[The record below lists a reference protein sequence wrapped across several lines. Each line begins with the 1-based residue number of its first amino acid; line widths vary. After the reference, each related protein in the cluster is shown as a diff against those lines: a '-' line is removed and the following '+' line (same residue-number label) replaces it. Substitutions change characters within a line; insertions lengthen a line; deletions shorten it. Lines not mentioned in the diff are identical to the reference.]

1 MICCT
6 ILGVALFAIFRQN
19 YRLDNVP
26 ENNKDFI
33 SKLPDDILVS
43 ILLRTST
50 KDSIRSCV
58 LSKRWRDLYKFV
70 PSVNLRCTDLD
81 KRGGDHDA
89 HSSYLVTNRL
99 RNYLLLRSGSKIRS
113 FSFRCCEPRS
123 SDRFESCVH
132 SLARLGVEEL
142 VLHFSLP
149 FRFSCHLLFEMQ
161 SLKYFHLKWCY
172 LIRNWKSQKYCNSL
186 QTLELTS
193 VTVLYYGALDCI
205 FSNCLSLESLKIEEC
220 TFYDKLWISGS
231 LKSLQIKA
239 CKGVKEIEMDAPN
252 LLKSLSV
259 YTEGDFFQGKEIYA
273 FRNLR
278 RLDFS
283 LCYRSRIDLLSMIPF
298 LENCPLLQEFHV
310 DANSVGY
317 SGEQVRKDRAV
328 VLHKE
333 LQRVE
338 ITGFEGTENEMEF
351 ASYIVKSA
359 VALEKMHIFRC
370 GKRYIGL
377 NT

>member
-1 MICCT
+1 
-6 ILGVALFAIFRQN
+6 
-19 YRLDNVP
+19 VP
-26 ENNKDFI
+26 ENNEDFI
-33 SKLPDDILVS
+33 SKLPDEILVS
-43 ILLRTST
+43 ILSRTST

-70 PSVNLRCTDLD
+70 PSVTLRCTDLV

-99 RNYLLLRSGSKIRS
+99 RNYLLLRSGSRIRS

-123 SDRFESCVH
+123 SDRFVSCVH

-239 CKGVKEIEMDAPN
+239 CKGVKEIEMGAPN
-252 LLKSLSV
+252 LVRFEFIDSKLRKLIFKHVPQLQTIYLRVLYEFLRIYPIRRTLAKDLPQLKSLSV
-259 YTEGDFFQGKEIYA
+259 YTEGDFFQVRENKHKPILYFFVGVFFY
-273 FRNLR
+273 FFFN
-278 RLDFS
+278 FS
-283 LCYRSRIDLLSMIPF
+283 
-298 LENCPLLQEFHV
+298 
-310 DANSVGY
+310 G
-317 SGEQVRKDRAV
+317 
-328 VLHKE
+328 
-333 LQRVE
+333 
-338 ITGFEGTENEMEF
+338 
-351 ASYIVKSA
+351 
-359 VALEKMHIFRC
+359 
-370 GKRYIGL
+370 
-377 NT
+377 